1 MYHIGPGG
9 VREYQKMFAFASV
22 SFPHLNEFAL
32 FDLYKELHA
41 NPELSYQETE
51 TSARLA
57 AIPVQKAE
65 YAQRSLETLV
75 LK

>member
-32 FDLYKELHA
+32 FVLIEFPS
-41 NPELSYQETE
+41 PEVFY
-51 TSARLA
+51 R
-57 AIPVQKAE
+57 
-65 YAQRSLETLV
+65 R
-75 LK
+75 